1 MTLREQAFAIAQVA
15 KLSFRTAP
23 GAVLFKL
30 TGAVIEALLPIAT
43 AYFAALTTT
52 ALVAA
57 YGGDRPAGQ
66 AALVYVVITAVLG
79 LFSLI
84 WRSIGQYIQTSMR
97 YTVESKVSDQMY
109 EQFLSLDFW
118 RYDDKETA
126 DLYDKAQ
133 QFAQFFAWIFD
144 RLAGI
149 VSQLITMIAAVT
161 ALFLLNPWLALA
173 IFAAI
178 VPGVYLQFKLSRAQ
192 IAHWNSNV
200 DTRRS
205 RNMIEWNLLQ
215 PNSVTDL
222 RLTGIVRHLLDL
234 RIKFRD
240 KDEKARIEFERKF
253 MGKRLAADMLQTVAE
268 IGSLVWVTLE
278 IIGQREPVGQF
289 VYVQQIVSRA
299 LNGASG
305 FISELSTIDEDVAN
319 LFEYQQFMQLERPSS
334 RAKKVQAAP
343 ELIELHDV
351 SFHYPSS
358 DQTVLED
365 ISLSIRARDHVAIV
379 GENGA
384 GKTTL
389 VKLLT
394 GIYAPTHGSVTV
406 DGVSLQEFDS
416 SSWHKQLAVLK
427 QDFTRYTFANVRDNV
442 LFGDIAKRSNAGL
455 STALQDAEAEVFAK
469 KLPKGLDTYLNTWI
483 EDEEG
488 NKGIELSGGQWQR
501 LALARSFYRDAPII
515 ILDEPTSAI
524 DALAESRIFERL
536 FKKGDKTIITISHR
550 LTTVKKASVVY
561 MMKDGQIVE
570 QGTCEELLAKKG
582 EFYTMFQSQL

>member
-1 MTLREQAFAIAQVA
+1 
-15 KLSFRTAP
+15 
-23 GAVLFKL
+23 
-30 TGAVIEALLPIAT
+30 
-43 AYFAALTTT
+43 
-52 ALVAA
+52 
-57 YGGDRPAGQ
+57 
-66 AALVYVVITAVLG
+66 
-79 LFSLI
+79 
-84 WRSIGQYIQTSMR
+84 
-97 YTVESKVSDQMY
+97 
-109 EQFLSLDFW
+109 
-118 RYDDKETA
+118 
-126 DLYDKAQ
+126 
-133 QFAQFFAWIFD
+133 
-144 RLAGI
+144 
-149 VSQLITMIAAVT
+149 MIAAVT